1 VPAKFPSRTV
11 HSMIGSI
18 ADDRRAPT
26 CHGGHVDMIAGS
38 STPPLQW
45 WRRLPPDAY
54 TAEHIRILNR
64 AFKGIGM
71 IGEPRWPDAVSGH
84 APSAVAVALGTVKS
98 GRQLTPIIDL
108 TMSTVL
114 VPAIVGDAGAIT
126 VLVTMIERFGDDTE
140 KKELIDSWLTRLR
153 KRGRGA

>member
-1 VPAKFPSRTV
+1 VPTKFPSRTV
-11 HSMIGSI
+11 HSMNGPI

-26 CHGGHVDMIAGS
+26 AHSGHVDMIAGS

-54 TAEHIRILNR
+54 TAEHIRILGR
-64 AFKGIGM
+64 AFKGVGM
-71 IGEPRWPDAVSGH
+71 IGEPRWPDAVRGH

-98 GRQLTPIIDL
+98 SRRLTPIVDL

-114 VPAIVGDAGAIT
+114 VPAIIGDAAAIT
-126 VLVTMIERFGDDTE
+126 VLATMIERFGDDTE
-140 KKELIDSWLTRLR
+140 KKELIHSWLIRLR